1 MNKALYRY
9 AQLTVLAAFT
19 LILIG
24 SLVTTSG
31 AGMAFADWPLS
42 NGSLNPEG
50 WWSHLMQRL
59 EHGHRLFAELTGL
72 LAGILCAWV
81 WANRWA
87 FPLAIAGS
95 GTLAATASA
104 AGVSPAWIAH
114 IGLWSAALIFAGTLI
129 LGAKGTKKSNT
140 PLTRGLA
147 VAAFFGVVVQAV
159 LGGLRVTIES
169 AGHPE
174 QAMLIRIIHGCFAQV
189 ELCLLVAVAA
199 TLSPKWPG
207 ISSVPALSRIRVLA
221 WLTFGFAFLQLV
233 LGAAIRH
240 LGIALVIPTFPL
252 ASSHG
257 LLPPAHNVYVDLNFM
272 HTRVMAFLVAVHV
285 ILLWLRVFRSASS
298 EPRLTRPAGLL
309 LALLLAQVALGMSI
323 IWTYR
328 NPWPTTLHVING
340 AAMLA
345 TSLLIALRASRT
357 GVVPEVGQETVLTPQ
372 LNPGMAS

>member
-1 MNKALYRY
+1 MNNTLYRY
-9 AQLTVLAAFT
+9 SQFAVLAAFT

-42 NGSLNPEG
+42 NGSLNPDG

-59 EHGHRLFAELTGL
+59 EHGHRLFAELTGVL
-72 LAGILCAWV
+72 VGILCAWV

-87 FPLAIAGS
+87 FPLAVGGS
-95 GTLAATASA
+95 GVLAATASA
-104 AGVSPAWIAH
+104 AGFSGAWLAH
-114 IGLWSAALIFAGTLI
+114 IGLWSAALIFAGSLI
-129 LGAKGTKKSNT
+129 LNRNGAAQQRT
-140 PLTRGLA
+140 PLQRGLA
-147 VAAFFGVVVQAV
+147 FAAFFGVVVQAV
-159 LGGLRVTIES
+159 LGGLRVTVES

-174 QAMLIRIIHGCFAQV
+174 QAMVIRIIHGCFAQV

-199 TLSPKWPG
+199 TLSPNWPR
-207 ISSVPALSRIRVLA
+207 ISPVPGLMRIRLLA

-252 ASSHG
+252 ASAHS
-257 LLPPAHNVYVDLNFM
+257 LMPLAHNLYVDINFT
-272 HTRVMAFLVAVHV
+272 HTRLVGFLVAVHV
-285 ILLWLRVFRSASS
+285 ILLWMRIRRSASA
-298 EPRLTRPAGLL
+298 EPRLLRPARLL
-309 LALLLAQVALGMSI
+309 LALCLAQVIFGMSI

-340 AAMLA
+340 AALLA
-345 TSLLIALRASRT
+345 TSLLIALRASCP
-357 GVVPEVGQETVLTPQ
+357 GVVPEAAHETELSPQLTP
-372 LNPGMAS
+372 GRAS